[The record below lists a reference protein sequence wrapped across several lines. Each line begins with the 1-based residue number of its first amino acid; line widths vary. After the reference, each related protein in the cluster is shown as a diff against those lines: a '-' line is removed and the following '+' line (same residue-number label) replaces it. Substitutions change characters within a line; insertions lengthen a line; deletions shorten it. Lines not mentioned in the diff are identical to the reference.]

1 MKKNIV
7 LDIFLEKLLIKM
19 VKRAIENF
27 IKFVKTSSI
36 QLLLL
41 KLIFN
46 IDKKKLLF
54 LFFHL
59 KSTNFRKTKNER
71 MKYYLKK

>member
-54 LFFHL
+54 LVFHL